1 MIVWLLLLTL
11 VVVCLTL
18 GYWMLWEEVQTAK
31 AMSLEA
37 VDAKTTY
44 QAHSFLLKQLAEKFP
59 KKIGERK
66 KCPVRKRKKKRSCW
80 ACGNHVVGRS
90 DASGRAQCAKD
101 RKYHS
106 KPCKEW
112 LL

>member
-44 QAHSFLLKQLAEKFP
+44 QAHSFLLKQLAEKFQ
-59 KKIGERK
+59 KKMG
-66 KCPVRKRKKKRSCW
+66 KRGKRTKRSCW
-80 ACGNHVVGRS
+80 TCGNRVVGAE
-90 DASGRAQCAKD
+90 DAEGNPQCAMD
-101 RKYHS
+101 RMFHS
-106 KPCKEW
+106 KPCKGW
-112 LL
+112 LV